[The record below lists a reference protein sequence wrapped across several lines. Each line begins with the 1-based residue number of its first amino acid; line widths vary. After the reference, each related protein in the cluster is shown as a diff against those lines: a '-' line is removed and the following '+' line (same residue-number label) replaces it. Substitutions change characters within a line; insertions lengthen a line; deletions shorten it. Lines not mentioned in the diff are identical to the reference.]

1 MKFRRLGAVS
11 LAAALMATS
20 TAIVASAD
28 DAQLNGTVE
37 ISDFNAQLYG
47 MGTTNWSWVTGA
59 TAGFT
64 ESDGKASLT
73 ISAKGGDMNN
83 KGDATVQFGIQ
94 FYVGTDASG
103 NGDLAIGD
111 KYSTKVTY
119 KITGANGVIAEGT
132 ADLAKEV
139 SKNQWG
145 AGIDGTATVFQQD
158 VSKEELEA
166 YGDIT
171 ATVELTEIK
180 YTKDG
185 KDGTLTA
192 GAGAAPAETTAAE
205 TTKEETKEET
215 TAAPVADEDEDTT
228 AAADEDLVEDDDDD
242 DAAAAALSAE
252 DLADLDLDALAAEV
266 GYDYAGAV
274 ASNAAFELGGK
285 IDLIAALGENWDKF
299 TTIEADFSWTPG
311 EKWCGGAGIGAAIN
325 CNGDTWIMGDEFG
338 AANANEAVAPDGKA
352 TQTILKM
359 AGPLISPVSIGEDG
373 SVGFGELQVQNWWNG
388 TEAGAKVDAIR
399 FLDDNGNVVAELN
412 YSAAAADVAPVVAPA
427 TGDVEAATDSS
438 KGSPDTGVAD
448 VAAVAGL
455 AVLAAG
461 AVVVAKKR
469 K

>member
-73 ISAKGGDMNN
+73 ISAKGADMNN

-119 KITGANGVIAEGT
+119 KITGAKGVIAEGT

-158 VSKEELEA
+158 VSKEDLEA

-205 TTKEETKEET
+205 TTAAETTAASEET
-215 TAAPVADEDEDTT
+215 TATEAAAAEEDTT
-228 AAADEDLVEDDDDD
+228 AAEDEDLVLDEDD
-242 DAAAAALSAE
+242 DAADEDIMDYYDADAAQELNDS
-252 DLADLDLDALAAEV
+252 
-266 GYDYAGAV
+266 
-274 ASNAAFELGGK
+274 FELGGK
-285 IDLIAALGENWDKF
+285 LDLYAILGDDYADLA
-299 TTIEADFSWTPG
+299 TIEATFSWTPG
-311 EKWCGGAGIGAAIN
+311 EKWCGGAGIGAAVIN
-325 CNGDTWIMGDEFG
+325 GGTWIQGPEFG
-338 AANANEAVAPDGKA
+338 AANANEGVADDGKA
-352 TQTILKM
+352 TQVIIDITDTPIE
-359 AGPLISPVSIGEDG
+359 AIGSFADDG
-373 SVGFGELQVQNWWNG
+373 TATFGELQVQKWWNCD
-388 TEAGAKVDAIR
+388 EAGAKVEALTFKDAS
-399 FLDDNGNVVAELN
+399 GNVLAELN
-412 YSAAAADVAPVVAPA
+412 YGSAEASDTVVTPAPAEGDVDAAA
-427 TGDVEAATDSS
+427 DSS

>member
-28 DAQLNGTVE
+28 DYALNKTVE
-37 ISDFNAQLYG
+37 FTDFAAQFYG
-47 MGTTNWSWVTGA
+47 MGTTNWSWVSGGSVDFDGTGA
-59 TAGFT
+59 VSVKA
-64 ESDGKASLT
+64 KASELNT
-73 ISAKGGDMNN
+73 
-83 KGDATVQFGIQ
+83 KGDAKVQLGLQ
-94 FYVGTDASG
+94 FYLKKDGSNTAEF
-103 NGDLAIGD
+103 AIGD
-111 KYSTKVTY
+111 KYTAKVNY
-119 KITGANGVIAEGT
+119 KITGAAGTIKEGT
-132 ADLAKEV
+132 IELAKDIIDDPYNPGVDGAKDVYMVEIDKADLEAL
-139 SKNQWG
+139 G
-145 AGIDGTATVFQQD
+145 DLTAT
-158 VSKEELEA
+158 
-166 YGDIT
+166 IT
-171 ATVELTEIK
+171 ITELT
-180 YTKDG
+180 YTVGGKDG
-185 KDGTLTA
+185 KVEA
-192 GAGAAPAETTAAE
+192 AAPAETTAAE

-274 ASNAAFELGGK
+274 ANNAAFELGGK

-352 TQTILKM
+352 TQTLLKM
-359 AGPLISPVSIGEDG
+359 AAPLISPVSIGEDG

-388 TEAGAKVDAIR
+388 KEAGAKVDAIR
-399 FLDDNGNVVAELN
+399 FLDDNGNVVAELK
-412 YSAAAADVAPVVAPA
+412 YSDADAAPVVAPA